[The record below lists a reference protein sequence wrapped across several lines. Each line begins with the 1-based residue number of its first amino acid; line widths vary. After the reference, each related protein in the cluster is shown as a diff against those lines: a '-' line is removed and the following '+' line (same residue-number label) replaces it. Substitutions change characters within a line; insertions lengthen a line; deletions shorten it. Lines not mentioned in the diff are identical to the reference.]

1 MASPGCFSHITQTL
15 IIMIKLRRV
24 EDHSLIRSSK
34 DNRKGLVL
42 CKVVV
47 VEIVENII
55 GNQEGVKM
63 MIEGSQ
69 RAV

>member
-1 MASPGCFSHITQTL
+1 
-15 IIMIKLRRV
+15 MIKLRRV